1 LGFLCAIVNLKIWEV
16 LAGMGAGG
24 VHRVCTQLQCTRTV
38 YHTPYIVPYLVIPY
52 RTLPYRIVPPYS
64 EPSGYAYIY
73 LPIVL

>member
-24 VHRVCTQLQCTRTV
+24 VHRVRTQLQCTMTV
-38 YHTPYIVPYLVIPY
+38 YNTPYIIPYLVV
-52 RTLPYRIVPPYS
+52 PYRIIPPYS